1 MCVEARILTC
11 GHEYHTGSLIIS
23 FCYIIAC
30 EGFSRAPCLAFPIQC
45 SVNGAE
51 NRTINYST

>member
-30 EGFSRAPCLAFPIQC
+30 EGFSQLRVWLSPFN
-45 SVNGAE
+45 V
-51 NRTINYST
+51 R